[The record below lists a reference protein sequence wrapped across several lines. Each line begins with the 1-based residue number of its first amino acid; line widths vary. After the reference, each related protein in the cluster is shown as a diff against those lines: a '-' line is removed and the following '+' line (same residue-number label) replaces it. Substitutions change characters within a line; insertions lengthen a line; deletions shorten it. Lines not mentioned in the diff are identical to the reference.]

1 MDCICISHQGA
12 NTDRVNLLCMAE
24 TRLLLIWIEPDQD
37 ILSGTLQQ
45 QQEVWVG
52 QESSLSN
59 AKEIR
64 NKGGLSGNFGFSG
77 YLIPSVW

>member
-12 NTDRVNLLCMAE
+12 NTDRVNLLCMAD
-24 TRLLLIWIEPDQD
+24 TRLLLAWIEPDQD
-37 ILSGTLQQ
+37 ILSGTLQQQ

-64 NKGGLSGNFGFSG
+64 NKGGLSGNFGFISN
-77 YLIPSVW
+77 LISSV